1 LGPFGDI
8 LPGGR
13 YAWPGWVGREH
24 GRRSQEL
31 PDSTNM
37 SFRAVIFDL
46 DGTLLD
52 TLDDIANAANK
63 VLADRGF
70 PVHPVPRYREFVG
83 EGVLRLIRRVLP
95 DQNEDDQTVQDCLE
109 AYRHEYARTWNVQT
123 RPYPGVTEMLDGLTA
138 RGLRMAVLSNK
149 PDAFTQLCVRQLLPR
164 WNFEVVLGAS
174 EAFPPKPDP
183 ASALEIARRLEVSAA
198 ECLYAGDSGVDM
210 ETARGAGMF
219 AVGVLWGFRGAAE
232 LTESGA
238 QVLIEQ
244 PAQIVDLLRKSGG
257 AGQAPQAMG

>member
-1 LGPFGDI
+1 
-8 LPGGR
+8 
-13 YAWPGWVGREH
+13 
-24 GRRSQEL
+24 
-31 PDSTNM
+31 M

-63 VLADRGF
+63 VLADRGL

-95 DQNEDDQTVQDCLE
+95 DQNQDDQTVQACLE
-109 AYRHEYARTWNVQT
+109 AYRGEYARTWNVQT
-123 RPYPGVTEMLDGLTA
+123 RPYAGVAEMLDGLTA

-149 PDAFTQLCVRQLLPR
+149 PDAFTQLCACQLLPG
-164 WNFEVVLGAS
+164 WTFAAVLGAS

-183 ASALEIARRLEVSAA
+183 ASALEIARRLGVSPA

-210 ETARGAGMF
+210 RTARAAGMF
-219 AVGVLWGFRGAAE
+219 AAGVLWGFRGAAE
-232 LTESGA
+232 LTAAGA
-238 QVLIEQ
+238 QALVERPPQLL
-244 PAQIVDLLRKSGG
+244 DLLRESDGG
-257 AGQAPQAMG
+257 GQAPRAMA